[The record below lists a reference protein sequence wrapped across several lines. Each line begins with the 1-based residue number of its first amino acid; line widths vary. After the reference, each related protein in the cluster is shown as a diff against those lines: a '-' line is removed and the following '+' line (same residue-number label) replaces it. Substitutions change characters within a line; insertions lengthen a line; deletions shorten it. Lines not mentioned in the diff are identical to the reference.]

1 MKTLYPKYCE
11 IQHTV
16 NELQIYLCLLFI
28 FPSFFQDPAKF
39 LGAKLPDLSQW
50 FSSKEID
57 YKREDIALLIRRLS
71 KEQKDEKIK
80 FPSIK

>member
-1 MKTLYPKYCE
+1 MVKSD
-11 IQHTV
+11 I
-16 NELQIYLCLLFI
+16 LLHFL
-28 FPSFFQDPAKF
+28 PLSLFQDPPKF

-57 YKREDIALLIRRLS
+57 FKREDIALLIRRLS
-71 KEQKDEKIK
+71 KEQKEEKIK